1 MIANINTNKK
11 FQGIIKYLFFKC
23 SELNISFVFITQSYF
38 SVPEKGHIKFY
49 KGSNSESSL

>member
-1 MIANINTNKK
+1 MITNINTNKK
-11 FQGIIKYLFFKC
+11 FQGIIKDLFFKC